1 MDKISLGLVQALA
14 RGSSAPAHPAHG
26 TGVTGRAEQSF
37 LLIISSVP
45 GDVGVP
51 FKSRGSAKPSEV
63 LVLLFP
69 QAGEVPVLLPVALL
83 CWLGVQDS
91 WSGGCARCSPWEG
104 AEPPEGMEPAG
115 TLWAGSPCSAHLPL
129 SQGRLICTWSPC
141 LVPPH
146 LPGQQGQAAGL
157 CSLPGDVRAAEG
169 ISPPRCAPRAGHS
182 SSPALPAWEATSAL
196 QKPWQQR
203 AGSRRRA
210 EPAWET

>member
-1 MDKISLGLVQALA
+1 MWECHSNPEGQLNLQKCSCSCSHKLEKFLFSCLWPCCAGWGCGTLG
-14 RGSSAPAHPAHG
+14 
-26 TGVTGRAEQSF
+26 
-37 LLIISSVP
+37 
-45 GDVGVP
+45 VG
-51 FKSRGSAKPSEV
+51 G
-63 LVLLFP
+63 VLL
-69 QAGEVPVLLPVALL
+69 
-83 CWLGVQDS
+83 
-91 WSGGCARCSPWEG
+91 SGGARCSPREG

-129 SQGRLICTWSPC
+129 SQGRLICTWGPC

-203 AGSRRRA
+203 AGSWRRA